1 MPRQRGILNTHNRSI
16 KMRVIEAKMINAV
29 NSRENFT
36 LNNTSVHYIKDCNYS
51 EVRLYG
57 HLIAIKYHDNDSL
70 EVNRVTLADYPTVT
84 TKSRLRALGANV
96 TTKKGITYLDTVEV

>member
-1 MPRQRGILNTHNRSI
+1 
-16 KMRVIEAKMINAV
+16 MRVIEIKMIEAL
-29 NSRENFT
+29 EAKDNFK
-36 LNNTSVHYIKDCNYS
+36 LSNTSVHYIKDCNYS

-96 TTKKGITYLDTVEV
+96 TTKRGITYLDTVEV